1 MAITHFSGPVVVGSD
16 SFFTPTAAKTLTA
29 KDNGLTFKI
38 TTTGYTY
45 ALPAP
50 FAGAFYRFVMSTALA
65 TDFVINGGNSLMYGS
80 VDINSA
86 RVEWA
91 ASSVITIQ
99 DDKETIG
106 DWYELK
112 SDGTNWYVSGSAKTA
127 AAAAAS

>member
-1 MAITHFSGPVVVGSD
+1 MAITHFSGPVVIGAD
-16 SFFTPTAAKTLTA
+16 SFFTPVAAKTLTA

-45 ALPAP
+45 TLPAP
-50 FAGAFYRFVMSTALA
+50 FAGAYWRFVISTALA
-65 TDFVINGGNSLMYGS
+65 TDFVINGGNSLMHGS

-86 RVEWA
+86 RVNWTGD
-91 ASSVITIQ
+91 SVITIQ

-106 DWYELK
+106 DWYELW
-112 SDGTNWYVSGSAKTA
+112 SDGTNWYVDGFGEIA